1 MQQSPQNLANVL
13 SDAVCLYRGKVMHM
27 RMKPVVHRF
36 TYKVFSMLI
45 NLDRL
50 EEADKKTSLFSVNKT
65 NIASFHE
72 ADHGPRDGTNLRRHI
87 NRLLAEGGRNEPAH
101 VLLWCNPR
109 IFGYTFNPLSIYYCL
124 NRERELETVV
134 YQVHNTFGQSHCYV
148 AAVDETQKD
157 PESIRQSADKR
168 FYVSPFL
175 DMDLRYDFRLNK
187 PGEAIKVRILEH
199 DISGPILAA
208 TFSGEKLALDNRNLL
223 LGIIKSLG
231 LTWKIMAG
239 IHYEA
244 FWLWVKGIGL
254 RARPRPPETASH
266 VGSQQNIVAGE

>member
-1 MQQSPQNLANVL
+1 
-13 SDAVCLYRGKVMHM
+13 M

-45 NLDRL
+45 DLDRL
-50 EEADKKTSLFSVNKT
+50 EEADKKTALFSVNKA

-72 ADHGPRDGTNLRRHI
+72 TDHGPRDGTNLRRHI

-168 FYVSPFL
+168 FYVSPL
-175 DMDLRYDFRLNK
+175 PWEECYSVMTLSLERNETKYTM
-187 PGEAIKVRILEH
+187 KVYRIVLQK
-199 DISGPILAA
+199 GP
-208 TFSGEKLALDNRNLL
+208 FQ
-223 LGIIKSLG
+223 
-231 LTWKIMAG
+231 
-239 IHYEA
+239 H
-244 FWLWVKGIGL
+244 
-254 RARPRPPETASH
+254 
-266 VGSQQNIVAGE
+266 